1 MKLLANGIDAW
12 KHLGDRFSGEHL
24 RVQTSDIVGLVLLAV
39 GLAAG
44 FWLLAFLS
52 KWQRLHRAHSA
63 HSAHSARA
71 VTPRNLF
78 SALVRAHGLSRRER
92 SVCQQ
97 VAAELG
103 LTDPAELFVRPE
115 TARPVLAARDRAL
128 AERLF
133 C

>member
-52 KWQRLHRAHSA
+52 KWQRLHR
-63 HSAHSARA
+63 AHSARA